1 MDPNYI
7 KMVRSAVEIQGGWW
21 PKDGDMFLFEDKDT
35 EESFIDYCPAYTSQ
49 KVETEEDKFHLN
61 FYKENCIYLPRQED
75 LQKIYKEKKELSF
88 DCCYVQFKRWD
99 AFRYQHERF
108 EHGLPYFEI
117 FETGDWNVLWLCFV
131 METCYHKKWNMETQ
145 TWETTQ

>member
-1 MDPNYI
+1 MIDEVYI
-7 KMVRSAVEIQGGWW
+7 RMCREAVEIQEGWE
-21 PKDGDMFLFEDKDT
+21 PRDGDQVSYWMKNYGVIEFT
-35 EESFIDYCPAYTSQ
+35 EILHGCGGEVVDEIGHPI
-49 KVETEEDKFHLN
+49 K
-61 FYKENCIYLPRQED
+61 NCQNVVWLPRQED
-75 LQKIYKEKKELSF
+75 LQKIYKEQKELSF

-117 FETGDWNVLWLCFV
+117 FETGDWNILWLCFV
-131 METCYHKKWNMETQ
+131 METCYHKQWNMETQ